1 MKRMIKNIAPFFLTA
16 LLCSCANYN
25 THSLYYKTAIS
36 ELALHDF
43 KENYSLIATDEINK
57 RGYLLHNYD
66 TLHLLAN
73 KKNLAFRNKI
83 TKKLFFY
90 QFQTDQVYK
99 RIECDSLW
107 NVTNLISSFGPV
119 Y

>member
-1 MKRMIKNIAPFFLTA
+1 MKRVIKNMGPFFLTA
-16 LLCSCANYN
+16 LLYSCANYP

-43 KENYSLIATDEINK
+43 KENYSLIPIDEINK
-57 RGYLLHNYD
+57 RGYLVHNFD
-66 TLHLLAN
+66 TLYLLVN

-83 TKKLFFY
+83 NKKLFYY
-90 QFQTDQVYK
+90 QFQTKQVYK
-99 RIECDSLW
+99 LIECDSLW
-107 NVTNLISSFGPV
+107 NVISLTSNFGPV